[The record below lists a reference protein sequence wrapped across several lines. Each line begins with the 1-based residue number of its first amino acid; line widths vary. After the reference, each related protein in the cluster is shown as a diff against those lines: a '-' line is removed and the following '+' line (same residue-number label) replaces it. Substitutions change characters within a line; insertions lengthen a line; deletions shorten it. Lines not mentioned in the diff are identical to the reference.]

1 MTLGFDSTDNP
12 QDVRHNRL
20 QDTDRAF
27 HDWYRFILSFPP
39 HLVRRY
45 FEQFNLADA
54 AVILDPF
61 CGTGTTLVEAKKHR
75 FSAVGIE
82 ATPMSHLASQVKTTW
97 DLDCDRI
104 QSLADQILERAIYWH
119 QTIAIERTFSPDQ
132 FSVILKNSICQEPLN
147 KCLILRDE
155 IEDVDQPAIRSF
167 FDLALAYTAVYDASN
182 LRFAPEVG
190 IRRQK
195 RQDANVFEAWYQ
207 KVQQMLDDLRFV
219 QSANYT
225 YPSTICHHGDAREA
239 SSLLQP
245 NSINAV
251 ITSPPY
257 PNEKDYTRTTRLE
270 SVLLGF
276 LKNKDDLRHFK
287 KSMMRSNSRNIYVA
301 DQDDRYLSSN
311 SKVIK
316 LAQEIEQRRIETNNT
331 SGFARLYPRA
341 TLLYFGG
348 MKRHFTELKSALC
361 PGAKL
366 AYVVGDQASYLQVL
380 IRTGELLAEIAEE
393 LGYTVCDI
401 ELFRTR
407 LSSKTGDQLR
417 EEVLILEWNPSK
429 S

>member
-20 QDTDRAF
+20 HDVDRAF

-45 FEQFNLADA
+45 FEQFNLADD

-61 CGTGTTLVEAKKHR
+61 CGTGTTLVEAKKYR
-75 FSAVGIE
+75 FRAVGIE

-97 DLDCDRI
+97 DLDCDRAHTLARDVRDRAI
-104 QSLADQILERAIYWH
+104 HQHQILVSHRTFDADQCA
-119 QTIAIERTFSPDQ
+119 
-132 FSVILKNSICQEPLN
+132 VILSNSICEKPLH

-155 IEDVDQPAIRSF
+155 IEQVTQPQLRAF
-167 FDLALAYTAVYDASN
+167 FQLALAYTAVYDASN

-190 IRRQK
+190 IRRRK
-195 RQDANVFEAWYQ
+195 RQDADVFEAWHQ
-207 KVQQMLDDLRFV
+207 KVEQMLEDLCSV
-219 QSANYT
+219 KSSNY
-225 YPSTICHHGDAREA
+225 PHTICHRGDAREA
-239 SSLLQP
+239 ASLIEFC
-245 NSINAV
+245 SINAV

-301 DQDDRYLSSN
+301 DQDDTYLSAN

-316 LAQEIEQRRIETNNT
+316 IAQEIEQRRIDTNNT

-348 MKRHFTELKSALC
+348 MKRHLAELQSVLR

-393 LGYTVCDI
+393 LGYKVDNI

-417 EEVLILEWNPSK
+417 EEVVVLEWK

>member
-12 QDVRHNRL
+12 KDVRHNRL
-20 QDTDRAF
+20 HDVDRAF

-45 FEQFNLADA
+45 FDQFQLADD

-61 CGTGTTLVEAKKHR
+61 CGTGTTLVEAKKYR
-75 FSAVGIE
+75 LNAVGIE
-82 ATPMSHLASQVKTTW
+82 ATPMSHLASRVKTTW

-104 QSLADQILERAIYWH
+104 YTLATEICDRAICQH
-119 QTIAIERTFSPDQ
+119 QIIAVQRTFDANQ
-132 FSVILKNSICQEPLN
+132 FAVILKDSICEKPLH

-155 IEDVDQPAIRSF
+155 IEQVTTPNIRHF
-167 FDLALAYTAVYDASN
+167 FQLALAYTAVYDASN

-190 IRRQK
+190 IRRRQ
-195 RQDANVFEAWYQ
+195 RQDADVFEAWYD
-207 KVQQMLDDLRFV
+207 KVQQMIEDLRFV
-219 QSANYT
+219 QSSNYPQT
-225 YPSTICHHGDAREA
+225 RCHRGDAREA
-239 SSLLQP
+239 SRLLEP
-245 NSINAV
+245 NSIDAV

-276 LKNKDDLRHFK
+276 LKNKDDLRFFK

-301 DQDDRYLSSN
+301 DQDDSYLSPTS
-311 SKVIK
+311 SVIQ
-316 LAQEIEQRRIETNNT
+316 LAQAIEQRRLDTHNT

-348 MKRHFTELKSALC
+348 MKRHLAELRTALR

-380 IRTGELLAEIAEE
+380 IQTGTLLAEIAEE
-393 LGYTVCDI
+393 LNYTVCDI

-407 LSSKTGDQLR
+407 LSSKTGEQLK
-417 EEVLILEWNPSK
+417 EEVLILEWNP
-429 S
+429 